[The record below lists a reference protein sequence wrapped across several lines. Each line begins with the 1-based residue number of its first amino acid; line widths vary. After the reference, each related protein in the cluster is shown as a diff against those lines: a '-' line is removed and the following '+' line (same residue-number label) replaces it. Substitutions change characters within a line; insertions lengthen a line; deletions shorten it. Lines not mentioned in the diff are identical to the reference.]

1 LAWSKTQELIV
12 NDQLLHITSMAFF
25 ALVTSITPGPVNI
38 VLAMSG
44 AQFGIRKSQPYVLGA
59 TIAFTS
65 LLICLRM
72 GLGVVIATYPVIT
85 NSIKII
91 GTAHLFYLAYRIISS
106 GYNYAHDHHDRPPL
120 GFIDG
125 ALTQLLNPKAWSV
138 SLSANSIYVVAHEPV
153 IVTLMTFAILFF
165 VICYGSLWL
174 WAAFGSKV
182 ALLPPAYVGAL
193 HWILGICL
201 ILSIGVM
208 WL

>member
-1 LAWSKTQELIV
+1 MNE
-12 NDQLLHITSMAFF
+12 QLLHITSMAFF

-44 AQFGIRKSQPYVLGA
+44 AQFGIRKSQLYILGA
-59 TIAFTS
+59 TIAFTG
-65 LLICLRM
+65 LLLCLGM
-72 GLGVVIATYPVIT
+72 GLGAVISAYPVIT
-85 NSIKII
+85 NSIKIV
-91 GTAHLFYLAYRIISS
+91 GTAYLFYLAYRIISS
-106 GYNYAHDHHDRPPL
+106 GNNYAHDHHDSPPL

-125 ALTQLLNPKAWSV
+125 ALTQLANPKAWSV

-174 WAAFGSKV
+174 WAAFGSRV

-201 ILSIGVM
+201 ILSIGLM

>member
-1 LAWSKTQELIV
+1 M

-44 AQFGIRKSQPYVLGA
+44 AQYGIRKSQPYVLGA

-65 LLICLRM
+65 LLVCLGL

-91 GTAHLFYLAYRIISS
+91 GTAYLFYLAYRIITS
-106 GYNYAHDHHDRPPL
+106 GNNYAHDHHERPPP

-125 ALTQLLNPKAWSV
+125 AFTQLLNPKAWSV
-138 SLSANSIYVVAHEPV
+138 SLSANSIYVAGHEPV
-153 IVTLMTFAILFF
+153 IMTLTIFAILFF
-165 VICYGSLWL
+165 VICYASLWL

-182 ALLPPAYVGAL
+182 ATLPQPMCRHYIGV
-193 HWILGICL
+193 LGVCL
-201 ILSIGVM
+201 ILSIGLM